1 MMRSFSAP
9 SFFRLSRRAFT
20 PLVVL
25 ATMAIMSV
33 LAPARA
39 DTLDEVLKR
48 QKIICGVSQG
58 LLGFSTKDA
67 SGSWSGF
74 DVDFC
79 KALSAAL
86 FSRVDRV
93 EYVPLSADERFEVLQ
108 AGKIDVLSRNSTWTM
123 SRELGL
129 GLEFVGVIYYDG
141 QSFMAPAERGWVSAM
156 ELADS
161 KICVQSGTT
170 TGGNARSFFAGN
182 KISAELVMFPTF
194 GQMLDGYKAGTC
206 GAMTADRSALA
217 AQRMGFDQPDAHTL
231 LPEVISKEPLGPV
244 RKNDPVWAG
253 IVRWVLFALINSEES
268 GHSRDRVPTA
278 GADKLDVPPL
288 SDRLPRDWYE
298 SVVRTVGNYGDIF
311 ERNLGKETP
320 LGIERGVN
328 ALWTQGGIL
337 YAPPLR

>member
-1 MMRSFSAP
+1 MGPFLRRCCWITALLMTGMVIA
-9 SFFRLSRRAFT
+9 LSSVMT
-20 PLVVL
+20 P
-25 ATMAIMSV
+25 AA
-33 LAPARA
+33 A
-39 DTLDEVLKR
+39 DTLDDILKR
-48 QKIICGVSQG
+48 QKILCGVSQG
-58 LLGFSTKDA
+58 LPGFSTKDA

-74 DVDFC
+74 DVDLC

-86 FSRVDRV
+86 FARADRV
-93 EYVPLSADERFEVLQ
+93 EYVPLSADERFDALK

-141 QSFMAPAERGWVSAM
+141 QSFMAPAARGWVSAM
-156 ELADS
+156 ELAGA

-170 TGGNARSFFAGN
+170 TGVNARNFFATN
-182 KISAELVMFPTF
+182 KIPAELVTVTTF
-194 GQMLDGYKAGTC
+194 AEMLDAYNAGTC
-206 GAMTADRSALA
+206 DAMTADRSALA

-244 RKNDPVWAG
+244 VRKADPVWAG
-253 IVRWVLFALINSEES
+253 IVRWVLFALINAEES
-268 GHSRDRVPTA
+268 GHSRDRVPA
-278 GADKLDVPPL
+278 AQADKADVPPL
-288 SDRLPRDWYE
+288 SDHLPRDWYE
-298 SVVRTVGNYGDIF
+298 SIVRTVGNYGDMF